1 MNNSKNGLLP
11 FTNNV
16 MAKAVRI
23 VLGSVVCALTSG
35 ALQAQAFDP
44 ASVMSPECR
53 SGTLKCGY
61 LPAAPD
67 EMRSLPMVDSA
78 FYRSRGLPARVDLS
92 DQMPPV
98 GFQGEQGSCLGW
110 ALAYSIRSFQERKA
124 NNWQYDS
131 PLLGGRGERVFSP
144 SFIYN
149 QINGGRDQGSD
160 PLAALRLIVQ
170 RGVASWKTMP
180 YNLND
185 YRSQPGPEALAE
197 AMRFRARGFRRVNTQ
212 DLDSIRTEI
221 AAGHTIM
228 LGILLHEN
236 FYQVNRTNPVY
247 DQLRG
252 RFLGGHAVVIVG
264 YDDNWVTSA
273 GTGALKIQNSY
284 GRAWGND
291 GFGYIAYRLLPLAG
305 TAAFV
310 VEQGDGKTAVASTG
324 QGFPYIPPREV
335 AASRGLYP
343 NRVDLVW
350 SNVGS
355 AIAYEIQRSAGGQF
369 EKIGYAV
376 KPQFTDSS
384 ARQGTLYRYRIV
396 SIFRAG
402 RSVPEASPVAEG
414 FSSMPGMFAVLPRV
428 VGVVAE
434 KIMASF
440 SPGAAVVQQPGQTL
454 RWPASPG
461 AEFYEVS
468 RYEPGLKSF
477 RVIGTVRDPQF
488 VDARLDGAT
497 YSVRARSRMGVGAW
511 SRIAISQRPAPV
523 DVRVSKELADRIEIR
538 WPPVPGASGYRL
550 VVRDADSGLVQRTET
565 TARPEYTD
573 MRIGARKW
581 IAYNVVAVF
590 DEAETVSETVFGQAL
605 GTRSRSII
613 AAPADLR
620 VTTLPSGQP
629 QLEWGPVPGAERYF
643 IFRRRERDA
652 DFALYAETKSTRFED
667 SKASSGELFYYTVR
681 AEASGLGE
689 SMDSNAAAAAVPAL
703 VAQAQP
709 SEDRAP
715 ASERALRADAGAAA
729 VPAGFSGP
737 WIAQYWDGSAPVDV
751 RLHVEV
757 TGVGAT
763 ALVEWPG
770 RAPYRAV
777 AAHLADAQVLYLP
790 GIEARLSG
798 NLMHVEFTDYG
809 PAPAPMAVSFRR
821 P

>member
-1 MNNSKNGLLP
+1 MLRKI
-11 FTNNV
+11 FRTV
-16 MAKAVRI
+16 A
-23 VLGSVVCALTSG
+23 LGALCSG
-35 ALQAQAFDP
+35 AALSAQTFDP

-144 SFIYN
+144 AFIYN

-160 PLAALRLIVQ
+160 PLSALRLIVQ

-180 YNLND
+180 YNLSD

-197 AMRFRARGFRRVNTQ
+197 AMRFRARGFRRVSTQ

-221 AAGHTIM
+221 AAGHTVM

-236 FYQVNRTNPVY
+236 FYQVNRANPVY

-264 YDDNWVTSA
+264 YDDNWSTSA

-310 VEQGDGKTAVASTG
+310 IEQSDGKTAVAATN
-324 QGFPYIPPREV
+324 QGFPYIPPREI

-350 SNVGS
+350 SNVTS

-384 ARQGTLYRYRIV
+384 TRQGTVYRYRII

-402 RSVPEASPVAEG
+402 RSTPEASPVAEG
-414 FSSMPGMFAVLPRV
+414 FSSMPGMFAALPRV

-434 KIMASF
+434 KLMAAF
-440 SPGAAVVQQPGQTL
+440 APGAAVVQQPGQTI

-468 RYEPGLKSF
+468 RYEPAFKSF

-488 VDARLDGAT
+488 LDPRLDGAT
-497 YSVRARSRMGVGAW
+497 YSVRARNRMGAGAW
-511 SRIAISQRPAPV
+511 SRIAVSQRPSPV
-523 DVRVSKELADRIEIR
+523 DVRVTKELPDRVEVR
-538 WPPVPGASGYRL
+538 WPPVPGASLYRV
-550 VVRDADSGLVQRTET
+550 VVRDADSGAVQRTET
-565 TARPEYTD
+565 TAKPEFSD
-573 MRIGARKW
+573 MRAGPRKW

-590 DEAETVSETVFGQAL
+590 DDAETFSETVFGQAS
-605 GTRSRSII
+605 GSRSRSIMS
-613 AAPADLR
+613 APVDLR
-620 VTTLPSGQP
+620 ATTSASGQP
-629 QLEWGPVPGAERYF
+629 QLEWGAVPGAERYF
-643 IFRRRERDA
+643 VFRRRDRDS
-652 DFALYAETKSTRFED
+652 DFALYAETQAPRFED
-667 SKASSGELFYYTVR
+667 KKAQPGELFYYTVR
-681 AEASGLGE
+681 SESSGSGE
-689 SMDSNAAAAAVPAL
+689 SMDSTAVAAAVPSAMKQEPE
-703 VAQAQP
+703 AAD
-709 SEDRAP
+709 SRAP
-715 ASERALRADAGAAA
+715 AASERALRADAGA
-729 VPAGFSGP
+729 PALTQVGFAGQ
-737 WIAQYWDGSAPVDV
+737 WTAQYWDGSAPVDV
-751 RLHVEV
+751 RLRVDV
-757 TGVGAT
+757 TPAGAAAT
-763 ALVEWPG
+763 IEWPG
-770 RAPYRAV
+770 RVAYRAT
-777 AAHLADAQVLYLP
+777 AAHLPDAQILYLP
-790 GIEARLSG
+790 GMEARLSG
-798 NLMHVEFTDYG
+798 NLMLVEFTDYG
-809 PAPAPMAVSFRR
+809 PAPAPMNMSFRR